1 MTNKELDKLIISVL
15 SVNKNTSLPTYVV
28 ANKIN
33 QLLYDRKE
41 VSRVNTNSVRARL
54 KKLEKIYG
62 WKCTYII
69 QASIKLGFKR

>member
-1 MTNKELDKLIISVL
+1 MTNRELDKLIIEVL
-15 SVNKNTSLPTYVV
+15 TYYTPVATYVV

-54 KKLEKIYG
+54 KELEKKDIVEIVPTSYKRQLS
-62 WKCTYII
+62 WV
-69 QASIKLGFKR
+69 IKR